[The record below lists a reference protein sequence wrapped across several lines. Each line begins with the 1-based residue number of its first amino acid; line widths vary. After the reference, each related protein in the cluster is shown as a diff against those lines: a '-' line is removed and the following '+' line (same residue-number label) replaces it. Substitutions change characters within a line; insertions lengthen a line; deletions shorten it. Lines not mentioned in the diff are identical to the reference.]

1 MEEVKRKRGRPR
13 KIKLPEEVQ
22 TIIDAVKTA
31 ETKQEEQFIKD
42 IEKDIVKTNFEW
54 DYPISQTI
62 SFFDRTKSYEATGY
76 KPIDKTHGLDF
87 NPEWFTEART
97 NFEKTGHYC
106 QYQFGSKLYR
116 DFWNQEYKRCIHGMS
131 VNGYTITGCNYFFL
145 NYYQL
150 KNSRVEKAGTA
161 RKNIFPRFMVCQYEF
176 FHYFELCKIL
186 RRNICMMKS
195 RAIDLVAFISNY
207 K

>member
-1 MEEVKRKRGRPR
+1 MEEVKRRRGRPR

-22 TIIDAVKTA
+22 NIIDSVKKA
-31 ETKQEEQFIKD
+31 EIKEEENLVKD
-42 IEKDIVKTNFEW
+42 IEKDIVRTNFEW

-62 SFFDRTKSYEATGY
+62 SFFDRTKSYEITGY
-76 KPIDKTHGLDF
+76 KLIDQIHGLDF
-87 NPEWFTEART
+87 NPEWFMEARQ

-116 DFWNQEYKRCIHGMS
+116 DFWNQEYKRCINGMT
-131 VNGYTITGCNYFFL
+131 VNGYTITGNNYFFL

-150 KNSRVEKAGTA
+150 KNSRVDKAGTA

-176 FHYFELCKIL
+176 FHYFELCKHL
-186 RRNICMMKS
+186 RRNVCMMKS
-195 RAIDLVAFISNY
+195 RAVNILPL
-207 K
+207 